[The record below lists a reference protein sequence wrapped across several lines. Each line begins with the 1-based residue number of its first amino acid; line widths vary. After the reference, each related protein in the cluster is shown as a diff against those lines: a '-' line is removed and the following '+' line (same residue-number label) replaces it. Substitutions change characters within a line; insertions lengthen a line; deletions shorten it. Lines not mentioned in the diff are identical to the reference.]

1 MIAVDLG
8 LEQSFFNSADNRRVW
23 PAATP
28 RPPAC
33 GQRTRIID
41 MNIHQVSV
49 NYAPEQDRL
58 LIRINGREGGEL
70 RAWLTRRLALA
81 LWPVLSQTAAAQM
94 TKLAGPAAPAASL
107 DEQRDQLLDTFQKE
121 ALLRTGD
128 FKTPYKDRQGQPA
141 NAVLGP
147 EPLLLTEVKVTLM
160 GSGQVRL
167 QMLEKLPGSDTVRN
181 FQVMMDAQLTNGL
194 LHLLH
199 QSLNASQWLEPVAS
213 ASLKPANSSEV
224 PELAMEPAKPR
235 YLN

>member
-1 MIAVDLG
+1 MR
-8 LEQSFFNSADNRRVW
+8 S
-23 PAATP
+23 
-28 RPPAC
+28 
-33 GQRTRIID
+33 RIIG

-81 LWPVLSQTAAAQM
+81 LWPVLSQTAVAQM

-107 DEQRDQLLDTFQKE
+107 DEQRGQLLDAFQKE

-128 FKTPYKDRQGQPA
+128 FETPYEDRRGQPA
-141 NAVLGP
+141 DAALGP

-160 GSGQVRL
+160 GTGQLRL
-167 QMLEKLPGSDTVRN
+167 QMLEKLPGGDAVRN
-181 FQVMMDAQLTNGL
+181 FQLMMDAQLTNGL

-199 QSLNASQWLEPVAS
+199 QSLNASQWLEPLTS
-213 ASLKPANSSEV
+213 PALQPAAANADV
-224 PELAMEPAKPR
+224 PELAMDPTKPR

>member
-1 MIAVDLG
+1 
-8 LEQSFFNSADNRRVW
+8 
-23 PAATP
+23 
-28 RPPAC
+28 
-33 GQRTRIID
+33 

-58 LIRINGREGGEL
+58 LIRINGKEGGEL

-81 LWPVLSQTAAAQM
+81 LLPVLNQSAAAQM

-107 DEQRDQLLDTFQKE
+107 DEQRGQLLDAFQKE
-121 ALLRTGD
+121 ASLRTGD
-128 FKTPYKDRQGQPA
+128 FNTPYENRQGQPA

-160 GSGQVRL
+160 GSGQLRL
-167 QMLEKLPGSDTVRN
+167 QMLEKLPGSDAVRN
-181 FQVMMDAQLTNGL
+181 VQVMMDAQLTNGL

-213 ASLKPANSSEV
+213 ANLKPATSSEAA
-224 PELAMEPAKPR
+224 ELAMEPAKPR